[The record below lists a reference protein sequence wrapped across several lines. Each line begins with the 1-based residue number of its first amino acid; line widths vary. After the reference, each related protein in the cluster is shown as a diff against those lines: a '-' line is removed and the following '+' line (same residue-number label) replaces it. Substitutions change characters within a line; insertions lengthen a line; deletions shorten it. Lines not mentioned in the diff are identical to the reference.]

1 MNSTTQKTTTSTNQN
16 NNPNEPRQSLG
27 LKPTFKFLYE
37 FLGKVFSTQTKCKA
51 YEMEPHESE
60 ALAQQSDDLIVE
72 FFPSVQ
78 SRWVKLIVFIGSLLG
93 IFGKKY
99 LSHLEQMEK
108 DKPQISLPPKE
119 NEVKSDSPKVME
131 LGGNFPVNSNK
142 RF

>member
-1 MNSTTQKTTTSTNQN
+1 
-16 NNPNEPRQSLG
+16 
-27 LKPTFKFLYE
+27 
-37 FLGKVFSTQTKCKA
+37 
-51 YEMEPHESE
+51 MEPHESE

-93 IFGKKY
+93 ILGKKY

-108 DKPQISLPPKE
+108 EKPTKTLPPE
-119 NEVKSDSPKVME
+119 NNEAQSSSPVVVD
-131 LGGNFPVNSNK
+131 LGGTIPINPNK